1 MEPSSN
7 QNQEGA
13 QKKPNRGGRGQK
25 KYRGNNRG
33 GKNYYNNNYQNNNRY
48 PQQYQMYP
56 HGQSSY
62 YNPYFQQQI
71 LYRTEMY
78 ICSRYRHL
86 IDINQKN
93 AKLIESI
100 NANSKFFV
108 IKSFSEEDVHK
119 SIKYNVWSSSKDGNL
134 TLSNAYRITEENKGN
149 VYLFFSCNGSGR
161 YCGLARMKSPCDEN
175 KTFGLWTQ
183 DGKWP
188 GLFDVEWLFIKD
200 VPFKE
205 FKNVIIT
212 MKDGEVKPI
221 SNSRDTQEIPFEQ
234 AKIMIQKIT
243 DYQNTNTILEHF
255 EFYDMRQENYERNMQ
270 MNKSKEMKANQENKQ
285 GDNNN
290 DGLTKAIGVSNYNV
304 QNLLIV
310 LSVARIKPLVNE
322 VEFHPYLYQKDL
334 LEFCNLEKIKI
345 LAYNPLVKG
354 VYCKERHGK
363 EMEEKKLDLLNEPEV
378 KSLAE
383 KHGKTPGQIVLNW
396 EIQKGVIPI
405 PGTSKPERM
414 KENLEAINFQLDQ
427 SDCETLEHYAEH
439 DKEFRFADSD
449 KIYGI
454 DIFA

>member
-93 AKLIESI
+93 
-100 NANSKFFV
+100 
-108 IKSFSEEDVHK
+108 
-119 SIKYNVWSSSKDGNL
+119 
-134 TLSNAYRITEENKGN
+134 EENKGN

-243 DYQNTNTILEHF
+243 DYQNT
-255 EFYDMRQENYERNMQ
+255 
-270 MNKSKEMKANQENKQ
+270 
-285 GDNNN
+285 
-290 DGLTKAIGVSNYNV
+290 
-304 QNLLIV
+304 
-310 LSVARIKPLVNE
+310 
-322 VEFHPYLYQKDL
+322 
-334 LEFCNLEKIKI
+334 
-345 LAYNPLVKG
+345 
-354 VYCKERHGK
+354 
-363 EMEEKKLDLLNEPEV
+363 
-378 KSLAE
+378 
-383 KHGKTPGQIVLNW
+383 
-396 EIQKGVIPI
+396 
-405 PGTSKPERM
+405 
-414 KENLEAINFQLDQ
+414 
-427 SDCETLEHYAEH
+427 
-439 DKEFRFADSD
+439 
-449 KIYGI
+449 
-454 DIFA
+454 

>member
-7 QNQEGA
+7 QNQEGV

-33 GKNYYNNNYQNNNRY
+33 GKNFYNNNYQNNNRY
-48 PQQYQMYP
+48 PQQYAMYP
-56 HGQSSY
+56 HGQGPY
-62 YNPYFQQQI
+62 YNPYYQQQI

-93 AKLIESI
+93 SKLIDSI

-134 TLSNAYRITEENKGN
+134 TLSNAFRITEENKGN
-149 VYLFFSCNGSGR
+149 VYLFYSCNGSGR
-161 YCGLARMKSPCDEN
+161 YCGLARMKTPCDDN
-175 KTFGLWTQ
+175 KSFGLWTQ

-200 VPFKE
+200 VPFRE

-221 SNSRDTQEIPFEQ
+221 SNARDTQEIPFEQ

-243 DYQNTNTILEHF
+243 EYQNTNTILEHF

-270 MNKSKEMKANQENKQ
+270 MNQNKEIKGNNENKT

-290 DGLTKAIGVSNYNV
+290 GN
-304 QNLLIV
+304 
-310 LSVARIKPLVNE
+310 IK
-322 VEFHPYLYQKDL
+322 KD
-334 LEFCNLEKIKI
+334 N
-345 LAYNPLVKG
+345 
-354 VYCKERHGK
+354 
-363 EMEEKKLDLLNEPEV
+363 
-378 KSLAE
+378 
-383 KHGKTPGQIVLNW
+383 
-396 EIQKGVIPI
+396 
-405 PGTSKPERM
+405 
-414 KENLEAINFQLDQ
+414 
-427 SDCETLEHYAEH
+427 
-439 DKEFRFADSD
+439 
-449 KIYGI
+449 
-454 DIFA
+454 

>member
-13 QKKPNRGGRGQK
+13 QKKPYRGRGQK

-33 GKNYYNNNYQNNNRY
+33 GKNFNRY
-48 PQQYQMYP
+48 PQQYMYQP
-56 HGQSSY
+56 HNQTPY

-78 ICSRYRHL
+78 ICSKYRHL

-100 NANSKFFV
+100 NSNCKFFV

-134 TLSNAYRITEENKGN
+134 TLSNAFRITEENKGN

-161 YCGLARMKSPCDEN
+161 YAGIARMKTPCDET

-205 FKNVIIT
+205 FKNIIIT

-221 SNSRDTQEIPFEQ
+221 SNARDTQEIPFEQ
-234 AKIMIQKIT
+234 AKIMIQKIAE
-243 DYQNTNTILEHF
+243 YQNTNTILEHF
-255 EFYDMRQENYERNMQ
+255 EFYDMRQENYERNML
-270 MNKSKEMKANQENKQ
+270 M
-285 GDNNN
+285 
-290 DGLTKAIGVSNYNV
+290 
-304 QNLLIV
+304 
-310 LSVARIKPLVNE
+310 
-322 VEFHPYLYQKDL
+322 
-334 LEFCNLEKIKI
+334 
-345 LAYNPLVKG
+345 
-354 VYCKERHGK
+354 
-363 EMEEKKLDLLNEPEV
+363 
-378 KSLAE
+378 
-383 KHGKTPGQIVLNW
+383 
-396 EIQKGVIPI
+396 
-405 PGTSKPERM
+405 
-414 KENLEAINFQLDQ
+414 
-427 SDCETLEHYAEH
+427 
-439 DKEFRFADSD
+439 
-449 KIYGI
+449 
-454 DIFA
+454 IFL